1 MWELLCCWRC
11 WSHNHRVAGMVS
23 CCVEA
28 WLGITIITFL
38 TLTLLLL
45 LLLLTPS
52 PDTKWVHT
60 QDCWQCS
67 LNPSPF
73 HTSHP
78 HNWSLF
84 YSNFLHLLPIQ
95 LSQKFCKSSIFDLKY
110 YVLKV
115 SPIHILISSI
125 FSMAVFTVCLTC
137 FLIFV
142 ADSSQ
147 EETMTMVNIADII
160 VIVIVIVIVMSWSL
174 CL

>member
-1 MWELLCCWRC
+1 MWELCCCWRC
-11 WSHNHRVAGMVS
+11 WSHDHRVAGMVS

-38 TLTLLLL
+38 ALTLLLL
-45 LLLLTPS
+45 APS

-60 QDCWQCS
+60 QGCWQCS

-147 EETMTMVNIADII
+147 EETMGKISQKMYKAIKLGGPV
-160 VIVIVIVIVMSWSL
+160 
-174 CL
+174 

>member
-11 WSHNHRVAGMVS
+11 WSHDHRVAGMVS

-60 QDCWQCS
+60 QGCWQCS

-115 SPIHILISSI
+115 SPIHILP
-125 FSMAVFTVCLTC
+125 
-137 FLIFV
+137 
-142 ADSSQ
+142 
-147 EETMTMVNIADII
+147 DILYFQHGSVHCVSHLLPHI
-160 VIVIVIVIVMSWSL
+160 RGRL
-174 CL
+174 QPRGDHDNGDYC